1 MGKKRYRWSLERIVE
16 EIRKLHEKG
25 ISLNMASAREVF
37 PSLVATAC
45 SRKYFGSWRAAIEAA
60 GFNYDEILLVKH
72 WSKERVIEE
81 IRQLYEKGEDLRPS
95 AIARLCQTLPMAAKK
110 FFGGWREAV
119 IAAGIDYDSYIVKR
133 RTGQLEQ
140 VKQQIIDEIKRL
152 YQEGRIDEL
161 SGAWR
166 YHLSLFRKARH
177 RFGSWRK
184 AIEAAGLN
192 YQEIVQRQK
201 WTPEKIIA
209 EIRRLYAEG
218 KNLSVTAMQRT
229 YPNLV
234 AIAQSPRY
242 FGSWRA
248 AVEAA
253 GLDYELIK
261 QQRGRRRREP
271 IQVRV

>member
-1 MGKKRYRWSLERIVE
+1 MEKRYRWSRERIVE
-16 EIRKLHEKG
+16 EIRKLHEQG
-25 ISLNMASAREVF
+25 ISLHMASVRQIF

-45 SRKYFGSWRAAIEAA
+45 SKKYFGNWKAAVEAA
-60 GFNYDEILLVKH
+60 GFNYDEIIQVKR

-81 IRQLYEKGEDLRPS
+81 IRQLYESGNDLRPS
-95 AIARLCQTLPMAAKK
+95 AVARLCQTLLMAAKK

-119 IAAGIDYDSYIVKR
+119 IAAGIDYDSYVRQKRQSRVEQDKEEIVN
-133 RTGQLEQ
+133 
-140 VKQQIIDEIKRL
+140 EILRL
-152 YQEGRIDEL
+152 YREGRVDEL

-177 RFGSWRK
+177 RFGSWKR

-192 YQEIVQRQK
+192 YEEIVQRQK
-201 WTPEKIIA
+201 WTREKILA
-209 EIRRLYAEG
+209 EIRRLYNEG
-218 KNLSVTAMQRT
+218 ADLSVTAMQRT

-261 QQRGRRRREP
+261 RQRGRRRREP
-271 IQVRV
+271 VQVRV

>member
-1 MGKKRYRWSLERIVE
+1 MGKRYRWSRERIVE
-16 EIRKLHEKG
+16 EIRKLHEQG
-25 ISLNMASAREVF
+25 IPLNMSSVRRIF

-45 SRKYFGSWRAAIEAA
+45 SRKYFGSWKAAVEAA
-60 GFNYDEILLVKH
+60 GFNYDEVLQIRR
-72 WSKERVIEE
+72 WSKERVLEE

-95 AIARLCQTLPMAAKK
+95 AVARLCQTLLMSARK

-119 IAAGIDYDSYIVKR
+119 IAAGIDYDSYINQKR
-133 RTGQLEQ
+133 TSRIEQ
-140 VKQQIIDEIKRL
+140 DKQQIIEEIRRL
-152 YQEGRIDEL
+152 YEEGRIEEL

-166 YHLSLFRKARH
+166 YHLTLFRKARH

-184 AIEAAGLN
+184 AIEAAGLD
-192 YQEIVQRQK
+192 YHEIVQRQK
-201 WTPEKIIA
+201 WTPERIIA

-218 KNLSVTAMQRT
+218 KDLSVTAMQRT

-253 GLDYELIK
+253 GFDYELIK
-261 QQRGRRRREP
+261 RQRGRRRREP